1 MTFKQKQNF
10 SQAIKNREFENVK
23 PRRKINFQLVNR
35 ILAGMIVIS
44 GVYYVVSI
52 NDLAIKGFVLRD
64 KKVQLENLQ
73 EDNNQTELAIAKFES
88 YENIEKR
95 AIEMNMV
102 KVSKIEYINVSGKT
116 VARK

>member
-1 MTFKQKQNF
+1 M
-10 SQAIKNREFENVK
+10 
-23 PRRKINFQLVNR
+23 
-35 ILAGMIVIS
+35 
-44 GVYYVVSI
+44 YYVVSI

-64 KKVQLENLQ
+64 KKVQVDNLL

-95 AIEMNMV
+95 AKEMNMV
-102 KVSKIEYINVSGKT
+102 KVGKIDYISVSGKT